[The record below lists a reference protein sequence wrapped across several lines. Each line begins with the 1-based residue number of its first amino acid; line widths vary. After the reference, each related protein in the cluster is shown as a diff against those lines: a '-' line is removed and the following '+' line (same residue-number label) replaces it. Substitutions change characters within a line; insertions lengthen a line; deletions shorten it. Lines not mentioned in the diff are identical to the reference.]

1 MGSKLL
7 TLVLLPRGG
16 REKMVKKAVLG
27 CLLVML
33 LSMVI
38 VLLVGTVAFAA
49 APPASC
55 AAHCAT
61 SSGGSGHGVSAWAK
75 DMGGPGGIAQM
86 GTCPSPDNDCCLAW
100 EAKFAK

>member
-1 MGSKLL
+1 
-7 TLVLLPRGG
+7 
-16 REKMVKKAVLG
+16 MVKKAILG

-38 VLLVGTVAFAA
+38 VLLVATVAFAA
-49 APPASC
+49 PPPASC

-86 GTCPSPDNDCCLAW
+86 KENCGECCDAW
-100 EAKFAK
+100 AAKFAK